1 MLRALLLLAVLFISM
16 GARQTTPNFIVETQ
30 DPQLC
35 HQLADYAERYR
46 HDLAMLWLGQTM
58 PDWSAP
64 CVMTVQSGAHL
75 GAGGATT
82 FVFDKGEVYGW
93 RMTIQ
98 GSPQRLLDSVL
109 PHEITHMVFASYF
122 RNPVPRW
129 ADEGGATSVEH
140 DSEKAKHKTMLV
152 QFLQTGRGI
161 AFATMFAMTEYPQ
174 DVMPLYAQGYSLSE
188 YLIQTGGRRKFV
200 QFLAEGMKTNDWT
213 AAIDRHY
220 GMHDLGV
227 LQNTWL
233 GWVKQGSPRLTPP
246 GGVPETQLATSG
258 APRPRPEPNL
268 VLRVGKGGPMTA
280 IGARPATDANGV
292 PQKLLPAAAPA
303 TLPSAYAVR
312 PQDPFVAS
320 QGSSP
325 ATSPQDPTVVR
336 GQELVAPP
344 VPTVVLSNS
353 GWHAAGS
360 AVQSP
365 QPQEAISPQP
375 AGPIREELSHP
386 QPVVNGE

>member
-1 MLRALLLLAVLFISM
+1 MSMEARMPRTLLLLAALFVSM
-16 GARQTTPNFIVETQ
+16 GARQTTPNFVVETA

-35 HQLADYAERYR
+35 RQLAEQAERYR
-46 HDLAMLWLGQTM
+46 REMAMLWLGQTM

-64 CVMTVQSGAHL
+64 CVMTVQSGANL

-122 RNPVPRW
+122 RSPVPRW

-140 DSEKAKHKTMLV
+140 ASEKAKHQKMLI

-161 AFATMFAMTEYPQ
+161 AFAQMFAITEYPS

-188 YLIQTGGRRKFV
+188 YLIETGGRRKFV
-200 QFLAEGMKTNDWT
+200 QFLAEGMKSNDWT
-213 AAIDRHY
+213 AAIHSHY
-220 GMHDLGV
+220 GFQDLGV

-233 GWVKQGSPRLTPP
+233 GWVKQGSPHLTPP
-246 GGVPETQLATSG
+246 QGAPETQLAG
-258 APRPRPEPNL
+258 IAAPRPRPQPNL
-268 VLRVGKGGPMTA
+268 ILRVGKGGPMTA
-280 IGARPATDANGV
+280 VGARPAVDANGR
-292 PQKLLPAAAPA
+292 PQNLAVLPQPAAAA
-303 TLPSAYAVR
+303 AARPSAYAAQ
-312 PQDPFVAS
+312 PQDPFAAH
-320 QGSSP
+320 QAPAP
-325 ATSPQDPTVVR
+325 ATVTS
-336 GQELVAPP
+336 GW
-344 VPTVVLSNS
+344 
-353 GWHAAGS
+353 GWHAAGTAPRS
-360 AVQSP
+360 AQAQTAPSP
-365 QPQEAISPQP
+365 P

-386 QPVVNGE
+386 QPVGNGF